1 MAFSSENSIPVS
13 PPRGCTAVI
22 CVYTRCE
29 VKFMTNGG
37 HIGERL
43 KLSQVLLLFPLPTP
57 LLKIVEIALS
67 RVV

>member
-43 KLSQVLLLFPLPTP
+43 NLFQLLLLFPSP

-67 RVV
+67 QVV